1 MVALLI
7 LAIISILIFW
17 LQRKTWR
24 IEKNIVFPIVTAVF
38 YFWSLAGSWLFCL
51 DKITGIGESIGLKY
65 HYLMDKM
72 FKVELDETYYLV
84 IALYGLFIITY
95 QLVCLRFLKKKN
107 TKITDESK
115 TDYAPIH
122 LSSLPV
128 VLVAILCLIGSFL
141 IVKEVIYFS
150 LILSESV
157 YINVRS
163 SGVNYYSVHQYFN
176 WTMILTLYVYLGLYY
191 SNGIRFV
198 KVKKPSVLFW
208 VMFFVANIYLVL
220 IGSRHE
226 TFLVGIIALLLFS
239 FPHRSIRKSL
249 KLYVLFGGFFCFIL
263 VVNDPIRAML
273 PNIASKIGLTGS
285 INTSSNRVKAELFQ
299 LDRSFVVHRSEEKAR
314 EFIRLESL
322 KDTIVMVYSDSIK
335 LEKLDLSIRKQVFF
349 EQIKDHPNFLIVDG
363 QQMKL
368 PNAMISGAYRNMS
381 FVEKVVHSVTSIV
394 FSNELF
400 AGHFSLYGIIKYDV
414 KPKIGLSFRALLE
427 MVKPKSSRSK
437 GVLDS
442 YGYYAKELN
451 FPEGQGFTINHISG
465 WYLNFSY
472 FGIPIGGGIL
482 ALIIIGAFLKQSLAK
497 TGVKELIW
505 LIILCS
511 ITAFS
516 AMLVRGG
523 PEAFKSMIIE
533 AIIIPIIIFYGAI
546 LFTQM
551 STKLIHKIKGKTTA
565 E

>member
-1 MVALLI
+1 MVALVI
-7 LAIISILIFW
+7 LAVVSGLIFW
-17 LQRKTWR
+17 LQRKTWKL
-24 IEKNIVFPIVTAVF
+24 EKNIVFPIVTAVF

-51 DKITGIGESIGLKY
+51 DKITGIGKSIGLEY
-65 HYLMDKM
+65 YYLLDKM
-72 FKVELDETYYLV
+72 FKVELDETYYLIIV
-84 IALYGLFIITY
+84 LYGLFIITY
-95 QLVCLRFLKKKN
+95 QLVCLRFLKKNALK
-107 TKITDESK
+107 TKDESIVK
-115 TDYAPIH
+115 KATIQ
-122 LSSLPV
+122 LSSLPI
-128 VLVAILCLIGSFL
+128 VLVTICCLIGSFL
-141 IVKEVIYFS
+141 IVKEVIFFS

-163 SGVNYYSVHQYFN
+163 SGVNYYSIHQYFN
-176 WTMILTLYVYLGLYY
+176 WTMILSLYVYLGLYY
-191 SNGIRFV
+191 SKGIRFV
-198 KVKKPSVLFW
+198 EVKKPSILFW
-208 VMFFVANIYLVL
+208 AMFFVANIYLVL

-226 TFLVGIIALLLFS
+226 TFLAGIIALLLFS

-249 KLYVLFGGFFCFIL
+249 KLYVPFCAFFAVIL
-263 VVNDPIRAML
+263 VMNDPIRAML
-273 PNIASKIGLTGS
+273 PNIASKVGLTAS

-299 LDRSFVVHRSEEKAR
+299 LDRSFVIHRSEEKAR

-335 LEKLDLSIRKQVFF
+335 LEKLDLSIRKQEFF
-349 EQIKDHPNFLIVDG
+349 EQIKDHPNYLMVEG

-368 PNAMISGAYRNMS
+368 PNAKISGAYRNMS
-381 FVEKVVHSVTSIV
+381 FVEKVVHSVTSIL

-414 KPKIGLSFRALLE
+414 KPKLGLSFRALFE

-437 GVLDS
+437 DVLDS
-442 YGYYAKELN
+442 YTYYAKELN
-451 FPEGQGFTINHISG
+451 FPEGQGFTINHVSG

-472 FGIPIGGGIL
+472 FGILIGGAFL
-482 ALIIIGAFLKQSLAK
+482 AFIIIGTFLKQTLAK
-497 TGVKELIW
+497 TGINELIW
-505 LIILCS
+505 LITLCS

-523 PEAFKSMIIE
+523 PEAFKSLIIE

-546 LFTQM
+546 IFTQM
-551 STKLIHKIKGKTTA
+551 LTKLIHKIKGKTAA

>member
-1 MVALLI
+1 MVALII
-7 LAIISILIFW
+7 LGIVSGLIFW

-38 YFWSLAGSWLFCL
+38 YFWSLAGSWLFCI

-65 HYLMDKM
+65 YYLMDKM
-72 FKVELDETYYLV
+72 FNVELDGNYYLV
-84 IALYGLFIITY
+84 IVLYGLFIMTY
-95 QLVCLRFLKKKN
+95 QLLCLRFLKKKKEKDENKIEN
-107 TKITDESK
+107 T
-115 TDYAPIH
+115 PIQ
-122 LSSLPV
+122 LSSLPI
-128 VLVAILCLIGSFL
+128 VLIATFCLIGSFL

-176 WTMILTLYVYLGLYY
+176 WTMIFSLYVYLGLYY
-191 SNGIRFV
+191 SKGIRFV
-198 KVKKPSVLFW
+198 KVKKPSVVFW
-208 VMFFVANIYLVL
+208 IIFFIANIYLVL

-226 TFLVGIIALLLFS
+226 TFLAGIIALVLFS

-249 KLYVLFGGFFCFIL
+249 KLYALFGGFFCFIL

-273 PNIASKIGLTGS
+273 PNFASKLGITAS
-285 INTSSNRVKAELFQ
+285 VSTTANRAKAELFQ
-299 LDRSFVVHRSEEKAR
+299 LDRTFVIHKSEEKSK

-335 LEKLDLSIRKQVFF
+335 FEKLDLTIRKQEFF
-349 EQIKDHPNFLIVDG
+349 DQIKDHPNYLIVEG
-363 QQMKL
+363 EQMKL

-381 FVEKVVHSVTSIV
+381 FVQKVVHSITSIV

-400 AGHFSLYGIIKYDV
+400 AGHFSLYGITKYNV
-414 KPKIGLSFRALLE
+414 KPKFGISFRALLE

-442 YGYYAKELN
+442 YAYYAKELN

-472 FGIPIGGGIL
+472 FGIPIGGAIL
-482 ALIIIGAFLKQSLAK
+482 ALIIIGAFLKQNLAK
-497 TGVKELIW
+497 NGVKELIW

-511 ITAFS
+511 LVAFS

-523 PEAFKSMIIE
+523 PEAFKSLIIE
-533 AIIIPIIIFYGAI
+533 AIIVPVVVFYGAI
-546 LFTQM
+546 LFTRI
-551 STKLIHKIKGKTTA
+551 STMLIDKIKGRSTT

>member
-1 MVALLI
+1 MVALVI
-7 LAIISILIFW
+7 LAIVSGLIFW

-24 IEKNIVFPIVTAVF
+24 IEKNIIFPIVTTVF

-65 HYLMDKM
+65 YYLLDKM
-72 FKVELDETYYLV
+72 FKVELDGTYYLV
-84 IALYGLFIITY
+84 IVLYGLFIITY
-95 QLVCLRFLKKKN
+95 QLICLRFLQSKKA
-107 TKITDESK
+107 KIIDDSIIEK
-115 TDYAPIH
+115 PPIQ
-122 LSSLPV
+122 LSSLPII
-128 VLVAILCLIGSFL
+128 LVAISSLIGSFL

-176 WTMILTLYVYLGLYY
+176 WTMILSLYAYLGLYF
-191 SNGIRFV
+191 SKGIRFV
-198 KVKKPSVLFW
+198 VVKKPSILFW

-226 TFLVGIIALLLFS
+226 TFLAGIIALLLFS

-273 PNIASKIGLTGS
+273 PNIASKLGLTAS
-285 INTSSNRVKAELFQ
+285 VNTTANRAKAELFQ
-299 LDRSFVVHRSEEKAR
+299 LDRTFVIHRSEEKSK

-322 KDTIVMVYSDSIK
+322 KDTVVMVYSDSVK
-335 LEKLDLSIRKQVFF
+335 LEKLDLSIRKQEFF
-349 EQIKDHPNFLIVDG
+349 DQIKDHPNFLMVEG

-368 PNAMISGAYRNMS
+368 PNEMISGAYRDMS

-414 KPKIGLSFRALLE
+414 KPKLGLSFRALLE
-427 MVKPKSSRSK
+427 MVKPKSSRNK
-437 GVLDS
+437 DVFDS
-442 YGYYAKELN
+442 YTYYAKELN
-451 FPEGQGFTINHISG
+451 FPEAQGFTINHISG

-472 FGIPIGGGIL
+472 LGIPIGGAFL
-482 ALIIIGAFLKQSLAK
+482 ALIIIGAFLKQRLAK

-523 PEAFKSMIIE
+523 PEAFKSLIME
-533 AIIIPIIIFYGAI
+533 AIIVPVVVFCGAI
-546 LFTQM
+546 VFTRI
-551 STKLIHKIKGKTTA
+551 STKLIHKIKSKSSTQ
-565 E
+565 

>member
-1 MVALLI
+1 MVALII
-7 LAIISILIFW
+7 LAIVSGLIFW

-38 YFWSLAGSWLFCL
+38 YFWSLAGSWLFCM

-72 FKVELDETYYLV
+72 FKVELDGTYYLV

-107 TKITDESK
+107 AKVADEIRAEKS
-115 TDYAPIH
+115 PIQ
-122 LSSLPV
+122 LSSLPI
-128 VLVAILCLIGSFL
+128 VLVAIICLIGSFL

-176 WTMILTLYVYLGLYY
+176 WTMIFSLYVYLGLYY
-191 SNGIRFV
+191 SKGIRFV
-198 KVKKPSVLFW
+198 EVKKPSILFW
-208 VMFFVANIYLVL
+208 IMFFLANIYLVL

-226 TFLVGIIALLLFS
+226 TFLAGIIAILLFS

-249 KLYVLFGGFFCFIL
+249 RLYVLFGGFFCFIL

-273 PNIASKIGLTGS
+273 PNIASKLGLTES
-285 INTSSNRVKAELFQ
+285 INTSSNRAKAELFQ
-299 LDRSFVVHRSEEKAR
+299 LDRTFVIHKSEEKSK

-322 KDTIVMVYSDSIK
+322 KDTIIMVYSDSIK
-335 LEKLDLSIRKQVFF
+335 LEKLDLTIRKQEFF
-349 EQIKDHPNFLIVDG
+349 EQIKDHPNFLMVEG
-363 QQMKL
+363 EQMKL
-368 PNAMISGAYRNMS
+368 PNEKISGAYRNMN

-400 AGHFSLYGIIKYDV
+400 AGHFSLYGIIKHNV
-414 KPKIGLSFRALLE
+414 KPKMGLSFRALFE
-427 MVKPKSSRSK
+427 IVKPKSSRSK
-437 GVLDS
+437 EVLDS
-442 YGYYAKELN
+442 YSYYAKELN

-472 FGIPIGGGIL
+472 FGIPTGGAFL
-482 ALIIIGAFLKQSLAK
+482 ALIIVGVFMKQSLAN

-505 LIILCS
+505 LIVLCS

-523 PEAFKSMIIE
+523 PEAFKALIIE
-533 AIIIPIIIFYGAI
+533 AIIVPVVVFCGAI
-546 LFTQM
+546 LFTRV
-551 STKLIHKIKGKTTA
+551 STELIHKIKGKSTT